1 MKPLA
6 RAAAVVSD
14 KLYPPSVIVAPKSVA
29 AAIVDLIGSYLLTSS
44 PDDKFASVGRARL
57 LATVDAFVREASRI
71 ALVLP
76 AFPFKSPS
84 NKKVLG
90 TLPDMAEEIV
100 LRRLEDLC
108 RAIDDVYEPGCLLHI
123 VSDGIVYGELL
134 GVPDSTVA
142 AYNEELRRLTDVLKL
157 THIDFVRVA
166 DLLIHGPQLGPP
178 LSPEDYI
185 ASAPTTRAQ
194 FLAVALE
201 HYDLKF
207 LLANDVGALRTYR
220 GYLRFL
226 ELDLD
231 GNARLQGP
239 DGRKR
244 SNSERGKI
252 LSGIAKEMM
261 INGARFSWLVQQ
273 KFPDACIQ
281 APGGA
286 DGGRTLF
293 TNTHMLLQ
301 QGVNPTL
308 LEKMKLL
315 DWSVF
320 TPQNKNFGG
329 EPLKIPLVHRHE
341 ATGHD
346 VLRWHED
353 WPQRITTFKP
363 TSVRINGVDAA
374 ESDRVSELLT
384 KLLYDR
390 RFVYEHM
397 WTTGD
402 YLIADNIELMH
413 TRTAFSPCTRELWRI
428 HAN

>member
-1 MKPLA
+1 MAGATEVPRRRTPQHSRA
-6 RAAAVVSD
+6 RQLWPEWHNAVVELANGRINVAQRRVFEAD
-14 KLYPPSVIVAPKSVA
+14 GFELVHRYGRPYLYRQRD
-29 AAIVDLIGSYLLTSS
+29 VDLVWDGLTDDSKIAFERMHPFGLRIIATGDVSFTDLPMDKIRRLAFKYSLLIFRGFERTSK
-44 PDDKFASVGRARL
+44 PVYTEK
-57 LATVDAFVREASRI
+57 VRE
-71 ALVLP
+71 
-76 AFPFKSPS
+76 
-84 NKKVLG
+84 
-90 TLPDMAEEIV
+90 
-100 LRRLEDLC
+100 
-108 RAIDDVYEPGCLLHI
+108 
-123 VSDGIVYGELL
+123 
-134 GVPDSTVA
+134 
-142 AYNEELRRLTDVLKL
+142 
-157 THIDFVRVA
+157 
-166 DLLIHGPQLGPP
+166 LGPIQSWVFGEV
-178 LSPEDYI
+178 LEVKDNPEMDMNNVL
-185 ASAPTTRAQ
+185 TREAMPMH
-194 FLAVALE
+194 F
-201 HYDLKF
+201 
-207 LLANDVGALRTYR
+207 
-220 GYLRFL
+220 
-226 ELDLD
+226 D
-231 GNARLQGP
+231 GTFKTKRSE
-239 DGRKR
+239 DGR
-244 SNSERGKI
+244 
-252 LSGIAKEMM
+252 LM
-261 INGARFSWLVQQ
+261 
-273 KFPDACIQ
+273 PDPPTFQIFECIQ

-301 QGVNPTL
+301 QGVNHAL

-363 TSVRINGVDAA
+363 TSVRINGVDAV
-374 ESDRVSELLT
+374 ESDRISELLT

-390 RFVYEHM
+390 RFVYEHT